1 MRIFEKIKE
10 YKDNEI
16 VHVFFHDGKVYA
28 KTYCNMFQFAI
39 FNTSSVKYNDALEC
53 YIAKTIT
60 SIDDN
65 CVELCNVDAF
75 MKQARL
81 YKARYKVRCYKAIYA
96 EIVAAKA
103 FGGRHNRYNTEHSEG
118 DFIANGKRYEVKF
131 GNEVTI

>member
-16 VHVFFHDGKVYA
+16 IHVFFHEGKVYA
-28 KTYCNMFQFAI
+28 KTYCNMFHFAV
-39 FNTSSVKYNDALEC
+39 FGTNSVKYNDVLDC

-65 CVELCNVDAF
+65 CIELCNVDAF

-81 YKARYKVRCYKAIYA
+81 YRARYKVRCYKAIYA
-96 EIVAAKA
+96 EILACKY
-103 FGGRHNRYNTEHSEG
+103 FNGKHNKYNAEHSKG
-118 DFIANGKRYEVKF
+118 DFVANGKKYEVKF
-131 GNEVTI
+131 GDEVTI